1 MSIDNNFDFGSKLK
15 IAREEKNISLAHI
28 SETLKISIEKIEY
41 IEASDISLLPPPAFT
56 CGYLRLFSK
65 LVGLNEDEIIGLYNQ
80 SVNSKTEDAMLNSTS
95 DLPSQATSNDVG
107 MRVVNYSLVLV
118 AIVLFVV
125 WLQKFDDK
133 QAESVTNESTVS
145 KEIESIIEPELV
157 ENGIGDVVSAEHND
171 IELSD
176 QINIEQ
182 NEDVVVPDVPNIPN
196 IPDVSVVDAEMEL
209 VETEVLTEE
218 NKADKI
224 IALAKEAN
232 PIASVGLDEVV
243 ITAKDNCWVEVS
255 DANKQLLYFSLLK
268 KDEVAKLKGQEP
280 FSVFLGKAT
289 AISITLN
296 DIKYD
301 ISKHVRN
308 NQIAR
313 FTLSMDSMLKNQVK
327 QDVKNN
333 NNQENVPLEEND
345 L

>member
-1 MSIDNNFDFGSKLK
+1 MSIDNDFDFGSKLK
-15 IAREEKNISLAHI
+15 AAREEKNISLAHV
-28 SETLKISIEKIEY
+28 SETLKLSIEKIEN

-65 LVGLNEDEIIGLYNQ
+65 MVDLNEDEIIGLYNQ
-80 SVNSKTEDAMLNSTS
+80 SVNSKSDDSMLNSTS

-133 QAESVTNESTVS
+133 QAGSDMKESSVTKQIVNTVEPEFVESGVGNIVLPVQKDIELTDQAKLKQDEDIVVPFVE
-145 KEIESIIEPELV
+145 KEIELV
-157 ENGIGDVVSAEHND
+157 ESEVMT
-171 IELSD
+171 
-176 QINIEQ
+176 
-182 NEDVVVPDVPNIPN
+182 EDD
-196 IPDVSVVDAEMEL
+196 
-209 VETEVLTEE
+209 
-218 NKADKI
+218 KADKI
-224 IALAKEAN
+224 IALAKEAS

-268 KDEVAKLKGQEP
+268 KDEVAELKGQEP

-301 ISKHVRN
+301 ISKHVRS

-313 FTLSMDSMLKNQVK
+313 FTMSMDSMLENQVK
-327 QDVKNN
+327 KDVINN
-333 NNQENVPLEEND
+333 NNKKSVPLEVNE

>member
-1 MSIDNNFDFGSKLK
+1 MSIDSDFDFGSKLK
-15 IAREEKNISLAHI
+15 TAREEKNISLAHV
-28 SETLKISIEKIEY
+28 SETLKLSIEKIED
-41 IEASDISLLPPPAFT
+41 IETSDISLLPPPAFT

-80 SVNSKTEDAMLNSTS
+80 SVNSKSEDSMLNSTS
-95 DLPSQATSNDVG
+95 DLPTQATSNDVG
-107 MRVVNYSLVLV
+107 MRVVNYSLVLL

-133 QAESVTNESTVS
+133 QADSDMKESAVT
-145 KEIESIIEPELV
+145 KEIVNTIEPEPV
-157 ENGIGDVVSAEHND
+157 ESGVGDIVLPVQND
-171 IELSD
+171 IELTD
-176 QINIEQ
+176 QAKLKQ
-182 NEDVVVPDVPNIPN
+182 DEDIVVPLVEE
-196 IPDVSVVDAEMEL
+196 EMEL
-209 VETEVLTEE
+209 VEPEVVTEE
-218 NKADKI
+218 DKADKI
-224 IALAKEAN
+224 IALAKEAS
-232 PIASVGLDEVV
+232 PVASVGLDEVV

-289 AISITLN
+289 VISITLN

-301 ISKHVRN
+301 ISKHVRS

-313 FTLSMDSMLKNQVK
+313 FTMSMDNMLENQVK
-327 QDVKNN
+327 QDVINK
-333 NNQENVPLEEND
+333 NNQESVPLELND